1 MPKKLLANYW
11 GEYTT
16 LGDSFLENIQGLTT
30 LKIYQA
36 DGWKHEEMNAQA
48 ERFRKIT
55 MKVLTMQLNSV
66 TLMDLMAYGGAG
78 LGIISAAS
86 AFAKGQLS
94 LTSAL
99 DHRAAGGG
107 FLPAAAAAGQL
118 LPHCH
123 ERRGFG

>member
-1 MPKKLLANYW
+1 
-11 GEYTT
+11 
-16 LGDSFLENIQGLTT
+16 
-30 LKIYQA
+30 
-36 DGWKHEEMNAQA
+36 
-48 ERFRKIT
+48 

-99 DHRAAGGG
+99 TILLLAADFFLVPAYYVIMKKYRAPRAYG
-107 FLPAAAAAGQL
+107 LKKLLLRVKPKKAA
-118 LPHCH
+118 
-123 ERRGFG
+123 